1 MNSLTP
7 FKKCDYTTKDF
18 CVLDDEASANGVY
31 VDLLKNPERFTGYDG
46 EAAHRIWRSIYEENC
61 FTLGAH
67 HFHNKENPSASS
79 PSSSVEHPFDVKL
92 EECMEK
98 RVFYKLISGLHSS
111 ITTHICSEN
120 RNKETGEWFSDLE
133 CYVNR
138 VASYPDRVEN
148 IYFTYV
154 VILRAVS
161 KLSNYL
167 KTYDFCTGDEMET
180 IQVKSL
186 VNGVLS
192 TTLSCPSQFDEKLM
206 FTSQATEFLK
216 EEFKDHFRNVSRIM
230 DCVSCE
236 KCRLWGKLQVSGL
249 GTALKVL
256 FSYTDK

>member
-1 MNSLTP
+1 M
-7 FKKCDYTTKDF
+7 
-18 CVLDDEASANGVY
+18 DDEASANGVY